1 MEFKE
6 IINKKG
12 KGANTL
18 ALTRAHNPN
27 LLISYFIT
35 ALRVISLWI
44 VKSCESFWSPDITD
58 KV

>member
-35 ALRVISLWI
+35 ALRVISL
-44 VKSCESFWSPDITD
+44 
-58 KV
+58 